1 MTTASRDV
9 GINTLL
15 IHADHD
21 LAETSSVVPPI
32 YQTATFRGATAEEL
46 QAMATEPRHHRF
58 YTRYENQTHAHA
70 EAVIAALEGA
80 EAAMLA
86 ASGMGA
92 ISTTLMALLSQG
104 DHVIAQQNHYPGI
117 TGLIRDHLA
126 RWGVES
132 TVVDQRSVEE
142 FARAIRPNTRLIM
155 LESPSNPLLR
165 LTDLA
170 AVAGLAREH
179 GITTVCDNTFATPIN
194 QRPIELGVDIVV
206 HSATKYLSGHCDV
219 IAGAVAGPTA
229 LIDRIWH
236 ASIDFGASLGPLDGW
251 LLLRGLRTLGLR
263 MERHNRTGTA
273 VARFLASHPKI
284 RVVNFPGLESHPQHE
299 LACRQMN
306 GPSGILSFELRDGFE
321 AAERFVSAL
330 TIPVRA
336 PSVGGV
342 DSLVVHPAAMLAK
355 TMSAA
360 QFAAVG
366 VQPDLLRL
374 SVGLEDEADL
384 IRDIEQA
391 LERV

>member
-1 MTTASRDV
+1 MTNPASDV
-9 GINTLL
+9 GVNTLL

-32 YQTATFRGATAEEL
+32 YQTATFRGSTADEF

-92 ISTTLMALLSQG
+92 ISTTLLALLNAG
-104 DHVIAQQNHYPGI
+104 DHIVAQQNHYPGT
-117 TGLIRDHLA
+117 TGLLRDHLS

-132 TVVDQRSVEE
+132 TVVDQRSVDD
-142 FARAIRPNTRLIM
+142 FARAIRPTTRIIM

-170 AVAGLAREH
+170 AVAELAREH

-194 QRPIELGVDIVV
+194 QRPIELGVDLVV
-206 HSATKYLSGHCDV
+206 HSATKYLSGHLDV
-219 IAGAVAGPTA
+219 IAGAVAGRA
-229 LIDRIWH
+229 ELIDRIWH

-273 VARFLASHPKI
+273 VARFLESHPKV

-306 GPSGILSFELRDGFE
+306 GPSGVVSFELRGGFE

-342 DSLVVHPAAMLAK
+342 ESLVVHPAAMLAK

-374 SVGLEDEADL
+374 SVGLEDDADL

-391 LERV
+391 LDRA